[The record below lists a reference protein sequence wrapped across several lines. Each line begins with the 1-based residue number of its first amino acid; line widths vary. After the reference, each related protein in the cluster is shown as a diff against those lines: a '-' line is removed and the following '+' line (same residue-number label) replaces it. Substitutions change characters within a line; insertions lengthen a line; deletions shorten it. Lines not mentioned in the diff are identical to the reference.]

1 MGYIGKWHLDNPYKP
16 YIDCA
21 NNVGDP
27 KWNEWCPPDRRHG
40 FDFWYAYGT
49 YDYHLRPM
57 YWTTKAGRKSFH
69 YVDQWG
75 PEHEADMAIKYL
87 KNEGDSFRIHDKPFA
102 LVVAMNPPHMPY
114 EAVPDKYK
122 KIYRDIP
129 IENLCKQ
136 KDIPPVGTKWGDY
149 YRKNIKNYY
158 AMISGVDEQFGRILK
173 VRKQEGLDGN
183 TIVIFLSDHGN
194 CLGMHDEISKN
205 NYYEESMRVPF
216 IIRWTEKIH
225 PRYDDL
231 LLSTPD
237 IYPTL
242 LDLMGLSKDI
252 PEDIMGTDFAG
263 LFLSGKGKRPD
274 AQLFVKVPVG
284 QPALGTRGVRN
295 HRYTLAIAKKED
307 GSREVALF
315 DNRNDPYQMNNI
327 AVESPETVNDMKALL
342 KEWLKKTEDSWGN

>member
-1 MGYIGKWHLDNPYKP
+1 
-16 YIDCA
+16 
-21 NNVGDP
+21 
-27 KWNEWCPPDRRHG
+27 
-40 FDFWYAYGT
+40 
-49 YDYHLRPM
+49 
-57 YWTTKAGRKSFH
+57 
-69 YVDQWG
+69 
-75 PEHEADMAIKYL
+75 
-87 KNEGDSFRIHDKPFA
+87 
-102 LVVAMNPPHMPY
+102 
-114 EAVPDKYK
+114 
-122 KIYRDIP
+122 
-129 IENLCKQ
+129 
-136 KDIPPVGTKWGDY
+136 
-149 YRKNIKNYY
+149 
-158 AMISGVDEQFGRILK
+158 
-173 VRKQEGLDGN
+173 
-183 TIVIFLSDHGN
+183 
-194 CLGMHDEISKN
+194 MHDEISKN